1 MANMKMLR
9 WACLSIFCLGV
20 AQAQPLPNPPFL
32 INKKITAAQ
41 VDRGGRVDLDYD
53 FRGFPA
59 KTLVVTC
66 YRYQGPAG
74 TSAVQE
80 WKLTAPKGKERLNFK
95 EMPTSQYLFTGVLL
109 DAQDQPLPLQFR
121 PVQLEYGGWN
131 GRLRVAEA
139 TQRASMQQEVPLGDA
154 RVVGDEHSDYVFKVT
169 PEALVVLPGRNAV
182 LTATLN
188 GRPVAEGLEWFL
200 EGPGK
205 LTVVENFTARYV
217 APKDAKEGERA
228 TIRVWVA
235 RQSQMRQTIQVLLS
249 REAPEK
255 TP

>member
-1 MANMKMLR
+1 M
-9 WACLSIFCLGV
+9 
-20 AQAQPLPNPPFL
+20 AQPLPNPPFL
-32 INKKITAAQ
+32 INQKITAAQ
-41 VDRGGRVDLDYD
+41 VDRGGRVVLDYD
-53 FRGFPA
+53 FRQFPA

-66 YRYQGPAG
+66 YRYQGPKG

-80 WKLTAPKGKERLNFK
+80 WKLTAPKGKERLDFK
-95 EMPTSQYLFTGVLL
+95 EMPSSQYLFTGVLL

-139 TQRASMQQEVPLGDA
+139 TQRAGAQQDVPLGDV
-154 RVVGDEHSDYVFKVT
+154 RVSADADSDYAFKVS
-169 PEALVVLPGRNAV
+169 PEALVVAPGRHAT

-188 GRPVAEGLEWFL
+188 GRPIVEALEWYL

-205 LTVVENFTARYV
+205 LTVVENFTAHYV

-228 TIRVWVA
+228 TIRVLVA
-235 RQSQMRQTIQVLLS
+235 RQSQMRQTIQVLVS
-249 REAPEK
+249 REAP
-255 TP
+255 PAQSP